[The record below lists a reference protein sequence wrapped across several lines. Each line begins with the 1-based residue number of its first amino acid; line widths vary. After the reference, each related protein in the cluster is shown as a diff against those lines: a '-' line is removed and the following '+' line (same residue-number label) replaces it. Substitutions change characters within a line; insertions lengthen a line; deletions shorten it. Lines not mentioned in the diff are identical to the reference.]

1 MESLEKKLEQLV
13 SETIDYIFVQ
23 GHSIADTKSR
33 DATIEQVE
41 NLEKITDM
49 LTKLLIEQVKQ
60 NL

>member
-23 GHSIADTKSR
+23 GHSIADTKSG

-41 NLEKITDM
+41 NLEKITEM